1 MKTLVGPRRES
12 PTLVFVTAA
21 LIVVTVGRV
30 MDLVPPLY
38 GLPIVKILTAAAVL
52 VFLLSPRVPR
62 PGFDQSQLTRIV
74 FALVVLACASLAY
87 SAWRSYSLTVITGS
101 MAAITALTV
110 LIYKS
115 GGALATV
122 EKYLRA
128 LAIAAGTLTLG
139 GLVFRGEGRLAFG
152 RQYDPNDLAF
162 VLIAILPIV
171 LAFWRV
177 QRGPSRWA
185 WMAVAA
191 GSVWVILLTQSRGG
205 LLGLLLVVSYL
216 AAVGA
221 WRGVFQRGFRF
232 GRVFVG
238 WVLLAFLAV
247 GAWTVLPGDAQE
259 RYATLLDPQSDY
271 NVTAT
276 REGRVAVW
284 TRGLESLAQRPWGV
298 GVGAYPMAE
307 MGNSGYWRTAHNS
320 ILELTVELGLVG
332 GALFLLLFWRAWRV
346 LGIVMRAPAEGPP
359 GRGPP
364 AAAPVS
370 ERWRIHAQHLRG
382 TLIGI
387 LATGFF
393 LSQAYALVIYAVMAI
408 AAALEA
414 RYAPRTRAVLARESR
429 APVGAVPP
437 RAGVAPGVAAT
448 AAPSARPAVRTP
460 ADPPV
465 AGPPPRPYWS

>member
-1 MKTLVGPRRES
+1 MTTLVGPRHES
-12 PTLVFVTAA
+12 PTLVLVTTA

-38 GLPIVKILTAAAVL
+38 GLPVVKILTVAAVL

-62 PGFDQSQLTRIV
+62 PGFPQSQLTRTV
-74 FALVVLACASLAY
+74 FALVLLACASLAY
-87 SAWRSYSLTVITGS
+87 SAWRSYSLMVITGS

-128 LAIAAGTLTLG
+128 LAIAAGALTLG

-171 LAFWRV
+171 LSFWRV
-177 QRGPSRWA
+177 QRGGLRWA
-185 WMAVAA
+185 WMAVAV

-221 WRGVFQRGFRF
+221 WRGVFQTGFRF

-238 WVLLAFLAV
+238 WVLLAILAV
-247 GAWTVLPGDAQE
+247 GAWSVLPGDAKD

-284 TRGLESLAQRPWGV
+284 KRGLESLAQRPWGV

-320 ILELTVELGLVG
+320 ILELSVELGVVG
-332 GALFLLLFWRAWRV
+332 GALFVLLFWRAWSV
-346 LGIVMRAPAEGPP
+346 LGVVMRAPGHGPP

-364 AAAPVS
+364 IAQSVPAAS

-393 LSQAYALVIYAVMAI
+393 LSQAYALVIYVVIAI
-408 AAALEA
+408 VAALEA
-414 RYAPRTRAVLARESR
+414 RYAPRTREAVAPAPAARSYSGEPSKAL
-429 APVGAVPP
+429 APVRPA
-437 RAGVAPGVAAT
+437 
-448 AAPSARPAVRTP
+448 AAPARDDA
-460 ADPPV
+460 PV

>member
-1 MKTLVGPRRES
+1 MKTLVGPRHES
-12 PTLVFVTAA
+12 PTLVLVTTA

-38 GLPIVKILTAAAVL
+38 GLPIVKILTVAAVL

-62 PGFDQSQLTRIV
+62 PGFNQSQLTRIV
-74 FALVVLACASLAY
+74 FAIVLLACASLAY
-87 SAWRSYSLTVITGS
+87 SAWRSYSLMVITGS

-115 GGALATV
+115 SGALATV

-139 GLVFRGEGRLAFG
+139 GLIFRGEGRLAFG

-177 QRGPSRWA
+177 QRGTARWA
-185 WMAVAA
+185 WMAVAV

-205 LLGLLLVVSYL
+205 LLGLLMVVSYL
-216 AAVGA
+216 GAVGA
-221 WRGVFQRGFRF
+221 WRTGFQSGFRL

-238 WVLLAFLAV
+238 WILLAILAV
-247 GAWTVLPGDAQE
+247 GAWTVLPGDAKE
-259 RYATLLDPQSDY
+259 RYATLLDPASDY

-276 REGRVAVW
+276 REGRVSVW
-284 TRGLESLAQRPWGV
+284 KRGLGSLAQRPWGV

-320 ILELTVELGLVG
+320 ILELSVELGVVG
-332 GALFLLLFWRAWRV
+332 GVLFLLLFWRAWRV
-346 LGIVMRAPAEGPP
+346 LGAVMRAPGQGPP

-364 AAAPVS
+364 VAHATS

-387 LATGFF
+387 LVTGFF

-408 AAALEA
+408 VAALEV
-414 RYAPRTRAVLARESR
+414 RYAPRTRAAVAPQSR
-429 APVGAVPP
+429 AEPAPRAAPP
-437 RAGVAPGVAAT
+437 RPVVPASPRGEAPV
-448 AAPSARPAVRTP
+448 S
-460 ADPPV
+460 
-465 AGPPPRPYWS
+465 GPPPRPYWS